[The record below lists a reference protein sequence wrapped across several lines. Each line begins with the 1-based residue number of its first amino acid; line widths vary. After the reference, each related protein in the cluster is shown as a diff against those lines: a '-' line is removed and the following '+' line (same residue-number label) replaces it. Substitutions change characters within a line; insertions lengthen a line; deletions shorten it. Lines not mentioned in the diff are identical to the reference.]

1 LLGYSPVGQKMDGKY
16 HLIKVVITGNKKY
29 EVQARHGYFAPKK
42 MNNPAEKVDQE
53 IHDAV
58 YSQDEIADLPLEIHT
73 KYFKTA
79 GKNAELTVTSH
90 VGVRGLQFRK
100 ADGKNCNELTVTTVI
115 FDENGEL
122 VSGEQK
128 LLNLQLPDAT
138 FQQVSQYGLRIEEK
152 FALKPG
158 SYTVRQV
165 VREAEGAKMAAK
177 NGVVVIPE

>member
-1 LLGYSPVGQKMDGKY
+1 
-16 HLIKVVITGNKKY
+16 
-29 EVQARHGYFAPKK
+29 
-42 MNNPAEKVDQE
+42 
-53 IHDAV
+53 
-58 YSQDEIADLPLEIHT
+58 
-73 KYFKTA
+73 
-79 GKNAELTVTSH
+79 LTVTSH